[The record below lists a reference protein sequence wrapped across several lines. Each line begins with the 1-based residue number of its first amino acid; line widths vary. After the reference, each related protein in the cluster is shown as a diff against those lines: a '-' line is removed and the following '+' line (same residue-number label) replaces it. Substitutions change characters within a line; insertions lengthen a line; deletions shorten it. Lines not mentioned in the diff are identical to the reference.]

1 MNEFQLIDQYVRA
14 LRQNPT
20 AAPPP
25 GLSPEAA
32 AFVRKI
38 ALARQII
45 PRADVQ
51 ARVWRQVLA
60 NIQTD
65 RSTRDASRDP
75 RPGSWTLHS
84 NGKYEENNP
93 MQTTLTRP
101 TTLSRVSRRTVHPR
115 FIRLAV
121 AMIAVVLLAAIL
133 LPGIARDT
141 SPNGP
146 AVVYLPS
153 AANQVTFERYIDEA
167 WNAGNTAVLNDILT
181 ADHVCHEPGTPD
193 IEGIDGLA
201 AMIANYRTAFPDW
214 HFAIESFTA
223 TDDGVWARLTGT
235 GTHDGP
241 FALPDEAVLE
251 ASGNAVTVEVL
262 LNARFVDG
270 KIAEQWMQLDLLG
283 LMQQLEVAPS
293 VGELATEARN
303 LEVARRVIDDLWNG
317 TNLDS
322 AEELY
327 HPTWSYFFPAGTDMK
342 TPRTWDA
349 WREMYEALH
358 RTFPDLQV
366 TVEGMYAEG
375 DVVVVRYTAQGTLEN
390 GYATAAGNSMPAT
403 GEMISWDGVFLY
415 RMEDGQ
421 IIEEWWFWDNE
432 TTGAID
438 YCR

>member
-1 MNEFQLIDQYVRA
+1 MNEFQLVDQYVHA

-25 GLSPEAA
+25 GLNPEAA
-32 AFVRKI
+32 AVIRKI
-38 ALARQII
+38 ALARQIT
-45 PRADVQ
+45 PKADVG

-60 NIQTD
+60 NMQTD
-65 RSTRDASRDP
+65 HSTRDASRDP
-75 RPGSWTLHS
+75 RPGSWTLCS
-84 NGKYEENNP
+84 NGKYEETNP
-93 MQTTLTRP
+93 MQA
-101 TTLSRVSRRTVHPR
+101 TLSHPTILHRVSTRTVHLR

-121 AMIAVVLLAAIL
+121 ALIAVVLVAAIL
-133 LPGIARDT
+133 LPGFARDT

-146 AVVYLPS
+146 AVVFLPS
-153 AANQVTFERYIDEA
+153 VANQVAFERYINEA
-167 WNAGNTAVLNDILT
+167 WNAGNTAILT
-181 ADHVCHEPGTPD
+181 GILTTDHVCHEPGMMD

-214 HFAIESFTA
+214 QFAIESITA

-241 FALPDEAVLE
+241 FALPDEAAIE
-251 ASGNAVTVEVL
+251 ATGNAVTVEVL
-262 LNARFVDG
+262 LNAHFTDG
-270 KIAEQWMQLDLLG
+270 KITEQWMQLDLLG
-283 LMQQLEVAPS
+283 LIQQLEVAPS

-303 LEVARRVIDDLWNG
+303 LEVARRVMDELWGG

-327 HPTWSYFFPAGTDMK
+327 HPTLSYFFPAYTDMK
-342 TPRTWDA
+342 VPRTWKA

-366 TVEGMYAEG
+366 AVEGIYAEG
-375 DVVVVRYTAQGTLEN
+375 DVVVVHYTSQGTLEQS
-390 GYATAAGNSMPAT
+390 YATAAGNTMPAT
-403 GEMISWDGVFLY
+403 GKMISWDGVFLY

-432 TTGAID
+432 TTGVID